1 MHQQID
7 QLLRERRRIAEERC
21 TAAGLAYIESIWPP
35 DADTWPPDAAERV
48 ALACCGAAR
57 ELLRTG
63 ALADLGVTEPHEVAG
78 VTATA
83 SLAQGT
89 WLVIYDWSDTA
100 LADPGVLWR
109 ALRWARGPGETA
121 P

>member
-21 TAAGLAYIESIWPP
+21 TTAGLAYVEAMFGSN
-35 DADTWPPDAAERV
+35 TWPPDAAERV

-63 ALADLGVTEPHEVAG
+63 ALADLGVTEPHEIAC